1 MSGRFVSIDFE
12 TANASLASICQVGIV
27 EFMDGR
33 VVGEWKTLI
42 DPEEWFDGIN
52 ISVHGIDEDMVR
64 GAPKLP
70 DVFLVLEQRMRDQ
83 IVVCHTHFDRIAF
96 AQAST
101 KSRLTPFACRWLDSA
116 KLVRRCWDQFGRAG
130 YGLSNV
136 CEFLGIQYRAHDALE
151 DARAAGLVMLHAM
164 AHTGMDL
171 EACIARVRQ
180 PVSSA
185 PIAQQ
190 GDPTGYLFGEEIV
203 FTGALTMLRAEAAA
217 CAARVGCSV
226 ANTIRKTTTMLVVGD
241 QDVTRCAGHTKSTK
255 HRKAE
260 EANKKGQS
268 IRILRDSDFLSLV
281 TAYATQEAA

>member
-1 MSGRFVSIDFE
+1 
-12 TANASLASICQVGIV
+12 
-27 EFMDGR
+27 
-33 VVGEWKTLI
+33 
-42 DPEEWFDGIN
+42 
-52 ISVHGIDEDMVR
+52 
-64 GAPKLP
+64 
-70 DVFLVLEQRMRDQ
+70 
-83 IVVCHTHFDRIAF
+83 
-96 AQAST
+96 
-101 KSRLTPFACRWLDSA
+101 
-116 KLVRRCWDQFGRAG
+116 
-130 YGLSNV
+130 
-136 CEFLGIQYRAHDALE
+136 
-151 DARAAGLVMLHAM
+151 MLHAM

-171 EACIARVRQ
+171 EACIARVRQQ

-226 ANTIRKTTTMLVVGD
+226 ANTVRKTTTMLVVGD

-281 TAYATQEAA
+281 TAYATEEAA